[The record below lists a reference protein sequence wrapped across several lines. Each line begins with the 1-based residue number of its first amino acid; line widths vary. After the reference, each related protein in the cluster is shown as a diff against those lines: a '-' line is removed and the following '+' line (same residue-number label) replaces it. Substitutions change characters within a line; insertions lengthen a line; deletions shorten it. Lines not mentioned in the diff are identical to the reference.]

1 MQTEKYRTGLKR
13 LWAAIVDSI
22 IFMPLLL
29 VDKWLFTSGKNNSL
43 LTSWIIF
50 TTFLP
55 IVYSIFLHYKY
66 GQTIGKWVA
75 GIKVLDA
82 TETKNI
88 SIKQSIAR
96 DSVYL
101 IVQLIALSYFLVQS
115 FTQNNNEIF
124 ITDFNDFSSTPLLV
138 WTLLE
143 LITMLTNSKRRAVH
157 DFLAKSVVVRAP
169 MLAQA
174 CNQ

>member
-22 IFMPLLL
+22 VFMPLLL

-124 ITDFNDFSSTPLLV
+124 INDFNDFSSTPLLV

-157 DFLAKSVVVRAP
+157 DFLAKSVVVKIP
-169 MLAQA
+169 T
-174 CNQ
+174 